1 MDDEAA
7 DSLYDSTQ
15 LTTGT
20 YKPTKG
26 TTPTELPSGWEDNPV
41 PNTGWPPDAPDLT
54 VSGSQ
59 LSSFDGKDPNGIW
72 KLYVIDD
79 TRFAQGA
86 FAGGWSLELNN
97 TTTINNST
105 TTPPETSITSADEGS
120 SSATSGFSSTEQGS
134 TFQCQLSKD
143 GTVTQAW
150 AACTSPKSYS
160 NLTSGNYRF
169 EVKATDSDGMVDQ
182 TPASRNWT
190 ITSPPETA
198 PTVIPNGTV
207 PAANATNVDR
217 TTYLKATFSEHMKA
231 DTITAN
237 SFKLFK
243 KGSITKLAATVSYD
257 ATART
262 ATLDPF
268 GSTTTRLA
276 KGTTY
281 KAVVTTKATDMAG
294 NQLDQN
300 PSLDGLQQK
309 KWFITTRP

>member
-1 MDDEAA
+1 ME
-7 DSLYDSTQ
+7 
-15 LTTGT
+15 
-20 YKPTKG
+20 
-26 TTPTELPSGWEDNPV
+26 V
-41 PNTGWPPDAPDLT
+41 
-54 VSGSQ
+54 
-59 LSSFDGKDPNGIW
+59 
-72 KLYVIDD
+72 
-79 TRFAQGA
+79 
-86 FAGGWSLELNN
+86 NN
-97 TTTINNST
+97 TTT
-105 TTPPETSITSADEGS
+105 PLETSVTSGPDEGS
-120 SSATSGFSSTEQGS
+120 STTSNSATFGFSSTEQGS
-134 TFQCQLSKD
+134 TFQSQLSKD
-143 GTVTQAW
+143 GTVAQAW
-150 AACTSPKSYS
+150 AACTSPRAYS
-160 NLTSGNYRF
+160 NLTPGNYKF
-169 EVKATDSDGMVDQ
+169 EVKATDSAGNVGQ
-182 TPASRNWT
+182 TPASRTWT
-190 ITSPPETA
+190 ITSTPETA
-198 PTVIPNGTV
+198 PTIIPNGTF